1 MERITLTSLL
11 LTAVVS
17 LSAGALRQYHFV
29 NERKNWTEAQTHCR
43 EKYTDLATITDTQH
57 QTDAE
62 RVIKSVNPDPG
73 RVWIGLKKTWIWSL
87 NDPTF
92 YTANESQYRNWAP
105 ASQQSQPPYKAQ
117 PEGDGDCVFMMK
129 ADGQW
134 HDEACSSTRPFICYN
149 ASSKTWVPVNVAKTW
164 TEAQSYCRQNHTDL
178 VSVRNQSENN
188 ETKKIIE
195 QNLTTSDK
203 AWIGLKR
210 LWVWSDNSSFTF
222 THWLTGEPN
231 INKNRD
237 DVCTAINIKG
247 HQGRWTDD
255 ECKEMY
261 PFVCYDDKLVL
272 IRQNLTWTGAL
283 KYCRDE
289 DMDLVSVDSPEI
301 QLRVENVSSMASTAH
316 VWLGLRHSCVL
327 GLWFWVNG
335 QTLCYEHWDPGHG
348 TGEENCITT
357 VRSGAIQT
365 SNQLWISLPET
376 ETHNFICTK

>member
-1 MERITLTSLL
+1 MSF
-11 LTAVVS
+11 S
-17 LSAGALRQYHFV
+17 F
-29 NERKNWTEAQTHCR
+29 K
-43 EKYTDLATITDTQH
+43 
-57 QTDAE
+57 
-62 RVIKSVNPDPG
+62 
-73 RVWIGLKKTWIWSL
+73 
-87 NDPTF
+87 
-92 YTANESQYRNWAP
+92 
-105 ASQQSQPPYKAQ
+105 
-117 PEGDGDCVFMMK
+117 
-129 ADGQW
+129 
-134 HDEACSSTRPFICYN
+134 
-149 ASSKTWVPVNVAKTW
+149 ASSKTWVPVNVTQNW

-195 QNLTTSDK
+195 QNLTTADG
-203 AWIGLKR
+203 AWIGLNR
-210 LWVWSDNSSFTF
+210 LWVWSDNSSSTF
-222 THWLTGEPN
+222 THWLTGEPDS
-231 INKNRD
+231 KSGRD
-237 DVCTAINIKG
+237 DVCTSIDIKN
-247 HQGRWTDD
+247 HQGRWVDD
-255 ECKEMY
+255 PCTGPY

-335 QTLCYEHWDPGHG
+335 QTLCYERWHPGHG

-365 SNQLWISLPET
+365 SNQTWISLPET
-376 ETHNFICTK
+376 ETHNFICTKGERESSDGL